1 MLPAVDVHPQVETGR
16 PPADEPAFPGA
27 DRDSRIGLVTRR
39 ICPYL
44 SVDGAAWRSA
54 HPQKDHRCAA
64 ITPPAL
70 LAVDKQRRLCLTDAH
85 VSCATYLTAR
95 NLPLDGDTID
105 GGRGA
110 AELLAADAGVTR
122 WSLVRTVPVVLDH
135 SRVPIHV
142 GRPPINRS
150 LAQLAL
156 GGLLVLAVAA
166 VVLSRFTGQT
176 GPATAGDAS
185 PSTSVVVSARP
196 SPTVRPSPTI
206 SPTPT
211 PSATPVPTPVP
222 SYRTYT
228 VKSGDFLIA
237 IANQFD
243 TTVKAIMDLNDIS
256 DPSALVIGQVLKIPN

>member
-1 MLPAVDVHPQVETGR
+1 M
-16 PPADEPAFPGA
+16 
-27 DRDSRIGLVTRR
+27 
-39 ICPYL
+39 
-44 SVDGAAWRSA
+44 
-54 HPQKDHRCAA
+54 
-64 ITPPAL
+64 
-70 LAVDKQRRLCLTDAH
+70 
-85 VSCATYLTAR
+85 
-95 NLPLDGDTID
+95 
-105 GGRGA
+105 
-110 AELLAADAGVTR
+110 
-122 WSLVRTVPVVLDH
+122 RTVPVVLDH

-185 PSTSVVVSARP
+185 PSTSVVVSARTEP
-196 SPTVRPSPTI
+196 DRPAQPRRI